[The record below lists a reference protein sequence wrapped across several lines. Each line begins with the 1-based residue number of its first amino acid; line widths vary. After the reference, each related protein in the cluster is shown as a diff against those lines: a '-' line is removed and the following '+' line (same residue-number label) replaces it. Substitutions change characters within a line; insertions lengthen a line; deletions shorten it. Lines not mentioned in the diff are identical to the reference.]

1 MQIKVFKKKEDVETL
16 KQVDKDYS
24 TKVIQYRFRPSDT
37 DIIATIQKFPNL
49 EGVLVPPSMMRV
61 MSKGSKMLFEMR
73 NIELME
79 GNIPAGATKKYL
91 EIED

>member
-1 MQIKVFKKKEDVETL
+1 
-16 KQVDKDYS
+16 
-24 TKVIQYRFRPSDT
+24 
-37 DIIATIQKFPNL
+37 
-49 EGVLVPPSMMRV
+49 MMRV